1 MKHRLKVSLHSAHS
15 ISYCTG
21 RVRVKREPK
30 GVVLS
35 DDEGAVMSSER
46 EEEEERR
53 KQEMID
59 FTKISFESL
68 KAVSKGFNE
77 HIKDFE
83 TRASLKTAVV

>member
-1 MKHRLKVSLHSAHS
+1 M
-15 ISYCTG
+15 
-21 RVRVKREPK
+21 
-30 GVVLS
+30 VLS

-77 HIKDFE
+77 HIKDDE
-83 TRASLKTAVV
+83 LKALIRAFDKDRDGKISVNEFRKLVK